1 MSAAWT
7 KKFAFD
13 AGVPQNGEAL
23 RYVAPAG
30 NLNEPNN
37 PMAPDTK
44 DERSNRIPID
54 FLDSD
59 GETTPDNSEEA
70 SDANGDQ
77 ELTNDMPDNDEA
89 TAPEQEAF
97 DADDP
102 PVQASPQADGSGD
115 VAPTGGGPEVAE
127 LVATRAELKRLEGE
141 VKELRDSLAR
151 RQADFENYRKRMERE
166 RSETYNRVVA
176 DVAAKLLPVL
186 DNLKRALET
195 EASLEASESDEF
207 RHFLSGVDLIYKQLN
222 GVLDALGVK
231 PVLAEGEQFNP
242 HLHEAVVTEPTDEF
256 EPDTVI
262 QEIVRGFRMGD
273 KLIRPA
279 LVKVA
284 VKK

>member
-1 MSAAWT
+1 MEIDSDSLADEESAAPDRESVEIST
-7 KKFAFD
+7 EPGPKKFD
-13 AGVPQNGEAL
+13 P
-23 RYVAPAG
+23 
-30 NLNEPNN
+30 
-37 PMAPDTK
+37 
-44 DERSNRIPID
+44 S
-54 FLDSD
+54 
-59 GETTPDNSEEA
+59 
-70 SDANGDQ
+70 
-77 ELTNDMPDNDEA
+77 
-89 TAPEQEAF
+89 
-97 DADDP
+97 DP
-102 PVQASPQADGSGD
+102 PVTPSPQADGTPGE
-115 VAPTGGGPEVAE
+115 PPKGGGPEVAE

-141 VKELRDSLAR
+141 VKELKDSLAR

-166 RSETYNRVVA
+166 RAETYNRVVA
-176 DVAAKLLPVL
+176 DIAGKLLPVL

-231 PVLAEGEQFNP
+231 PVLAEGELFNP
-242 HLHEAVVTEPTDEF
+242 HLHEAVVTEPTDDY

-262 QEIVRGFRMGD
+262 QEIVRGFRIGD

>member
-1 MSAAWT
+1 
-7 KKFAFD
+7 
-13 AGVPQNGEAL
+13 
-23 RYVAPAG
+23 
-30 NLNEPNN
+30 
-37 PMAPDTK
+37 MAPEK
-44 DERSNRIPID
+44 KGSNRIPIS

-59 GETTPDNSEEA
+59 NETSSSAASEK
-70 SDANGDQ
+70 SDASSVSDDDQ
-77 ELTNDMPDNDEA
+77 VTNNMTSDNEA
-89 TAPEQEAF
+89 TVPELEAF
-97 DADDP
+97 DTNDS
-102 PVQASPQADGSGD
+102 PVQASPQADGSPGD
-115 VAPTGGGPEVAE
+115 VPLSAGGPEVAE

-176 DVAAKLLPVL
+176 DIAAKLLPVL

-195 EASLEASESDEF
+195 EASVEASESDEF

-222 GVLDALGVK
+222 GVLDAFGVK

-242 HLHEAVVTEPTDEF
+242 HLHEAVSTEPTDDY

-262 QEIVRGFRMGD
+262 QEIVRGFRIGD
-273 KLIRPA
+273 QLIRPS